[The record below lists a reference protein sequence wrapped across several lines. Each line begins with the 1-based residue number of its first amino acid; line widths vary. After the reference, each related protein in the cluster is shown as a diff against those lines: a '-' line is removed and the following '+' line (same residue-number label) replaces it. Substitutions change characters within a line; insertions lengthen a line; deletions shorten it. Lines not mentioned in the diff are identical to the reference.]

1 MAFHIK
7 SLLCAL
13 LLALPLRQAGA
24 QTLPTFSIDGGQPTI
39 VTPQNVTPPQLPA
52 VPPPSAVPAPLP
64 LSAYTVP
71 EFAFS
76 GQTDIAAIIEGSIR
90 SARSTVD
97 VAVYGMTLPGVAQA
111 LVDAHNRGVRVRII
125 VNESHVYTSRP
136 DPGVKLV
143 IDRGLDVRTLS
154 GVGRNGIMHNK
165 LGIYDGNLVSAGS
178 FNWVVTANEANSEN
192 AVFLKDKALVAGYQ
206 KYYDWMW
213 GFSKKVSEGPPKPV
227 RDYGPPPQDP
237 NRSIFFRGVL
247 LPAYSFSPGGDTGA
261 NIRNALDFAQD
272 SADIAVFSF
281 YDTGMAQAVINAHK
295 RGVRVRVLVDRVQA
309 SQSEVGEM
317 LVKAGV
323 PFRWSKGFEGRG
335 VMHNKFAV
343 LDRRLLMTGSFN
355 WSVNAQDNNFE
366 NMFYT
371 ASPSYVAG
379 YSVQFD
385 RLFKA
390 ADEPDME
397 DLERA
402 RAEFRCLSR
411 GRD

>member
-1 MAFHIK
+1 MVFRIK

-13 LLALPLRQAGA
+13 LLALPLWQAGA
-24 QTLPTFSIDGGQPTI
+24 QTLPTFSIDGG
-39 VTPQNVTPPQLPA
+39 PQAAVPGPVPA
-52 VPPPSAVPAPLP
+52 VPLPSAVPVPLP

-76 GQTDIAAIIEGSIR
+76 GQTDIAAILEGAIR

-97 VAVYGMTLPGVAQA
+97 VAIYGMTLPGVARA

-125 VNESHVYTSRP
+125 VNEAHVYTSRP
-136 DPGVKLV
+136 DAGVKLV
-143 IDRGLDVRTLS
+143 MDNGLDVRTLS

-165 LGIYDGNLVSAGS
+165 LGIYDGKLVSAGS

-192 AVFLKDKALVAGYQ
+192 AVFLKDKAQVAGYQ

-237 NRSIFFRGVL
+237 ARSIFFRGVL
-247 LPAYSFSPGGDTGA
+247 LPSYSFSPGGDTAA
-261 NIRNALDFAQD
+261 NIRNALDFAQE

-281 YDTGMAQAVINAHK
+281 YDTGIAQAVINAHK

-317 LVKAGV
+317 LMKAGV
-323 PFRWSKGFEGRG
+323 PFRWSKGFGGRG

-355 WSVNAQDNNFE
+355 WSVNAQQNNFE

-371 ASPSYVAG
+371 ASPAYVAG

-402 RAEFRCLSR
+402 RAAFSVGSL
-411 GRD
+411 GR